1 MDKPVLFMIHGL
13 MGSLAYFKPAGR
25 ITAAPVHTCDL
36 LGYGGL
42 RGIPPVGLTLQ
53 AQVDHVA
60 QELAHLGKAPAWILG
75 HSVGGAIAMLLA
87 DRHPNLIRGMINVEG
102 NFTPKDTF
110 YSGKIA
116 AMGPEEWS
124 GEYRALQGDISAWVE
139 LWDLDQTPQHVEWCR
154 QLLCNQPAGTIYAM
168 SRAVVDETRKP
179 GYLDAARR
187 VVDRGL
193 PIHLIAGQR
202 SAAAWDVPEFVR
214 RTAASYTI
222 IPQTGH
228 LMMLEEPHAFCREV
242 DRLLLEEFQPERDK

>member
-1 MDKPVLFMIHGL
+1 MMDKPVLFMIHGL
-13 MGSLAYFKPAGR
+13 MGSLAYFNPAGR
-25 ITAAPVHTCDL
+25 ITTAAVHTCDL

-42 RGIPPVGLTLQ
+42 GGASPGRLTLQ

-60 QELAHLGKAPAWILG
+60 RKLAHLGEAPAWILG

-102 NFTPKDTF
+102 NFTPKDAF
-110 YSGKIA
+110 YSGKVA
-116 AMGPEEWS
+116 AMRPEEWS
-124 GEYRALQGDISAWVE
+124 GEYHALKSDISAWVE
-139 LWDLDQTPQHVEWCR
+139 LWDVDPTPEHVERCT
-154 QLLCNQPAGTIYAM
+154 QLLCNQPPGTIYAM

-179 GYLDAARR
+179 GYLDAVRR

-202 SAAAWDVPEFVR
+202 STAAWDVPEFVR
-214 RTAASYTI
+214 RAAVSSTI

-228 LMMLEEPHAFCREV
+228 LMMLEEPEVFCREV
-242 DRLLLEEFQPERDK
+242 DRLIREYSPAV